1 MSPNMSPKAD
11 VLIVDDVEAVR
22 VSLSEALRGAGYN
35 PVCAASGHEA
45 LAELSKRSFAVA
57 VTDIWMAGIDGLK
70 LIKLIR
76 ESNRDLPILAMTGGG
91 PRLTIETAGALAEVW
106 GAERVFVKPFDEDL
120 LVQAVDAIV
129 ARAGNA
135 TA

>member
-1 MSPNMSPKAD
+1 MPPSPD
-11 VLIVDDVEAVR
+11 VLVVDDVEAVR
-22 VSLSEALRGAGYN
+22 VSLAEALCEAGYN
-35 PVCAASGHEA
+35 PVCVASAHEA
-45 LAELSKRSFAVA
+45 LAELSSRPFAVA

-120 LVQAVDAIV
+120 LVRAIDAIV
-129 ARAGNA
+129 ARPDARPA
-135 TA
+135 